1 MAGKAAQGLLQDTL
15 QRINVPSFI
24 GDASG
29 RILWLNDAAKEAF
42 GDRTG
47 ATYAAVVAPEDVP
60 RVRAEIE
67 QKRSGAVSSD
77 YEIAVLLR
85 DGRRRRVEIS
95 SVAIEGNAVFH
106 GVFGVVLRPGS
117 RLTAAAGSPLTKR
130 QEDVLEL
137 LARGRSTKQ
146 IAATLHLSRETVRNH
161 VRGLLS
167 ALGAH
172 SRIEAVAE
180 ARRRGL
186 I

>member
-1 MAGKAAQGLLQDTL
+1 MARKAAQGVLQETL

-24 GDASG
+24 GDANG
-29 RILWLNDAAKEAF
+29 RILWLNDAAKDAF
-42 GDRTG
+42 GDRAGDVYT
-47 ATYAAVVAPEDVP
+47 AVVAREDVA
-60 RVRAEIE
+60 RVGAEIE
-67 QKRSGAVSSD
+67 QMRSGAVSSD

-85 DGRRRRVEIS
+85 DGQRRRVEIS
-95 SVAIEGNAVFH
+95 SVAIEGNALFH
-106 GVFGVVLRPGS
+106 GVFGVVQRPGS
-117 RLTAAAGSPLTKR
+117 RLRAAAESPLTHR

-137 LARGRSTKQ
+137 LASGRSTKQ

-161 VRGLLS
+161 VRGVLR

-180 ARRRGL
+180 ARHRGL